1 MQWSVSSEQLGHL
14 KGLAILRK
22 GKGTHYQNTQ
32 RRNAVETKLN
42 LITKKAKESKKLKF
56 NNILHLLKERNL
68 AECFKELKRGKAVG
82 VDGVSLEEYE
92 KELDKNLED
101 LVKRMKAWE
110 YKPKPVR
117 RVYIEKGNGKKRPL
131 GIPSVEDKVVQ
142 MGIKKILEAIF
153 EVDFLDFS
161 YGFRPGRSCH
171 QALNRHDKMIMKN
184 RVNYVIDADIRGF
197 FDNIDHKWL
206 RRCLEERISD
216 RNFLRLMIRV
226 LKGGVMEEGIY
237 INSEKGTPQG
247 AILSP
252 ILANIY
258 LHYIL
263 DLWILRVVK
272 KECKGYVGIVR
283 YADDFI
289 ICVEREE
296 EAESIM
302 NGLRERLSKF
312 GLELSEEK
320 VKVVRFGR
328 KAEKTRGNTFDFL
341 GFTHFNDRTRR
352 GNYKVGRKT
361 DRKRFRKAV
370 TEMNQW
376 LKKVRNT
383 VKVKEWWKILISK
396 IRGHLRY
403 YGISGN
409 MLWLKKYMYIVTKL
423 VFKWLNRMSQ
433 KRKYN
438 WKSYNEYLS
447 KHPLPKPRIYFNL
460 YTLYGY

>member
-1 MQWSVSSEQLGHL
+1 MGHL

-22 GKGTHYQNTQ
+22 GKGTHHQNTQ

-42 LITKKAKESKKLKF
+42 LITKKAKESKELKF

-68 AECFKELKRGKAVG
+68 AECLKELKRGKAVG

-101 LVKRMKAWE
+101 LVKRMKAWK

-153 EVDFLDFS
+153 EADFLDFS

-171 QALNRHDKMIMKN
+171 QALNRLDKMIMKN

-237 INSEKGTPQG
+237 IESEKGTPQG

-263 DLWILRVVK
+263 DLWIARVVR

-312 GLELSEEK
+312 GLEMSEEK
-320 VKVVRFGR
+320 SKIARFGR
-328 KAEKTRGNTFDFL
+328 RADKTRGNTFNFL

-361 DRKRFRKAV
+361 DRKRFRRAV

-376 LKKVRNT
+376 LKRVRNAS
-383 VKVKEWWKILISK
+383 KVKGWWKILISK

-409 MLWLKKYMYIVTKL
+409 MLWLKKYMYIVTRL

-433 KRKYN
+433 KRKYK
-438 WKSYNEYLS
+438 WERYKEYLN

>member
-1 MQWSVSSEQLGHL
+1 M
-14 KGLAILRK
+14 
-22 GKGTHYQNTQ
+22 
-32 RRNAVETKLN
+32 ETKLN
-42 LITKKAKESKKLKF
+42 LITNKARESKELKF
-56 NNILHLLKERNL
+56 NNLVHLLNEKNL
-68 AECFKELKRGKAVG
+68 AKCFKELKRGKAVG
-82 VDGVSLEEYE
+82 IDGVSLEEYE
-92 KELDKNLED
+92 KELEKNLED
-101 LVKRMKAWE
+101 LVSRMKAWK

-131 GIPSVEDKVVQ
+131 GVPAVEDKVVQ
-142 MGIKKILEAIF
+142 MGMKKILEAIY

-161 YGFRPGRSCH
+161 YGFRPERSCH
-171 QALNRHDKMIMKN
+171 QALDKLDKMIMKN
-184 RVNYVIDADIRGF
+184 RVNFVIDADIRGF

-216 RNFLRLMIRV
+216 KNFLRLMVRV

-237 INSEKGTPQG
+237 TNTDKGTPQG
-247 AILSP
+247 AVLSP

-263 DLWILRVVK
+263 DLWFVRVIR
-272 KECKGYVGIVR
+272 KECKGYVGMVR

-289 ICVEREE
+289 ICVETEE
-296 EAESIM
+296 DAERIM

-320 VKVVRFGR
+320 SKVVQFGR
-328 KAEKTRGNTFDFL
+328 KVGKTRGNTFNFL

-361 DRKRFRKAV
+361 ERKRFRRAV

-376 LKKVRNT
+376 LKKVRNA

-396 IRGHLRY
+396 IRGYFQY
-403 YGISGN
+403 YGVSGN
-409 MLWLKKYMYIVTKL
+409 MLWLKKYFNIVLRL
-423 VFKWLNRMSQ
+423 VKKWLNRRSQ

-438 WKSYNEYLS
+438 WKKFKEYLLR
-447 KHPLPKPRIYFNL
+447 HPLPQPKIYVNL
-460 YTLYGY
+460 YTLYS